1 MNRTKRIVAAILAIA
16 MCAVLFAGCSTKPGS
31 AKTGVEDGVL
41 TVAMECEY
49 APYNWTPSANLPFSS
64 CRLPALLLD
73 TLLVRILYQ
82 VLS

>member
-41 TVAMECEY
+41 TVAMECIR
-49 APYNWTPSANLPFSS
+49 PYN
-64 CRLPALLLD
+64 
-73 TLLVRILYQ
+73 
-82 VLS
+82 